1 MWGNS
6 NKQMHYTFF
15 LQNINWDVSINSDTS
30 LHLMPAKEDSFGWED
45 LLMLLHDA
53 KSILV

>member
-15 LQNINWDVSINSDTS
+15 FQNINCDVLINSDTS
-30 LHLMPAKEDSFGWED
+30 LYLESAEDNFFR
-45 LLMLLHDA
+45 
-53 KSILV
+53 